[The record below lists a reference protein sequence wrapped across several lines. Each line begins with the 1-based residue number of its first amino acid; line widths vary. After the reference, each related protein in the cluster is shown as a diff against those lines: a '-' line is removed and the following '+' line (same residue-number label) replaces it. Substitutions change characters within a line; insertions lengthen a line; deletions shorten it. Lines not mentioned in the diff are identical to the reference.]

1 MLPVTKKFL
10 ALLLALLVAVSAVAC
25 TGSNAPDTSA
35 PVSSTPAPESTDPS
49 VSTNP
54 PDTTAGTDTPDITEP
69 TTDTDVPDITEPTTG
84 TDVPDITEPVKPT
97 DPKPTEPKPTE
108 PAKPEGFL
116 FLSVSN
122 TDSAD
127 VTWSGKNV
135 TFSDADAAGYVTA
148 TVSGSYK
155 VGDTLKTSAFTV
167 KVTMSDGTVKT
178 NPSGWSASPL
188 KLSSTSN

>member
-35 PVSSTPAPESTDPS
+35 PVSSTPAPESTGPS

-108 PAKPEGFL
+108 PAKPKP
-116 FLSVSN
+116 
-122 TDSAD
+122 T
-127 VTWSGKNV
+127 KI
-135 TFSDADAAGYVTA
+135 TA